1 MTATNRYCVIMA
13 GGIGSRFWPMSRT
26 AHPKQFLDFLGHGRT
41 LIQQTFDRFLD
52 VCPAENIYVVTNAQY
67 APLVHEQLPALRPE
81 QVLLEPDR
89 RNTAPCIA
97 YANHAIA
104 KRDPK
109 ALIITSPSDHLVK
122 DEKEFQA
129 RLRIASEQAVVE
141 DCLVTLGITPDRPD
155 TGYGYIQF
163 SDQGPAE
170 RPEVKRVKNFTEKP
184 DHAKAQQFLDSGEY
198 LWNSGIFIWSLA
210 SIRKAFRK
218 HLPEMEVLFSTG
230 ENAYGTPN
238 EAEFIAK
245 IYGTCESISIDYG
258 ILEKADNVYVV
269 AGDFGWSD
277 LGTWGSLYSQLPKDA
292 NANAGTSK
300 TVRVY
305 DGKDNMVHVQ
315 DDRLVVLQGLEDFI
329 VVSTPDALLVCRK
342 HDEQKIKGIVQE
354 LTKDIGEKYI

>member
-1 MTATNRYCVIMA
+1 MNNPHTYCIIMA

-41 LIQQTFDRFLD
+41 LIQQTFDRFAAL
-52 VCPAENIYVVTNAQY
+52 CPPENIYVVTNAQY
-67 APLVHEQLPALRPE
+67 AALVHGQLPALRPE

-109 ALIITSPSDHLVK
+109 ALIITAPSDHLVT

-129 RLRIASEQAVVE
+129 RMHIALEQAAAE

-163 SDQGPAE
+163 SAQGPAG

-198 LWNSGIFIWSLA
+198 LWNSGIFIWSLT
-210 SIRKAFRK
+210 SIRKAFGK
-218 HLPEMEVLFSTG
+218 HLPEMEALFSTG
-230 ENAYGTPN
+230 EAAYGTPA
-238 EAEFIAK
+238 EADFIAK
-245 IYGTCESISIDYG
+245 VYGTCESISIDYG

-277 LGTWGSLYSQLPKDA
+277 LGTWGSLYAQLPKDA
-292 NANAGTSK
+292 NANAGTSR

-305 DGKDNMVHVQ
+305 DGRNNMVHVQ

-354 LTKDIGEKYI
+354 LTRDLGDKFI